1 MVNIN
6 KLCQN
11 KIIHFQKI
19 YGNCE
24 SKRGDS
30 QDRLAK
36 LADIANNTIIKIE
49 QGEKQNPTLDILKKV
64 AEALVVSVYDL
75 IN

>member
-1 MVNIN
+1 MSKDYPLAKNLR
-6 KLCQN
+6 KL
-11 KIIHFQKI
+11 
-19 YGNCE
+19 
-24 SKRGDS
+24 RGKKGLS

-49 QGEKQNPTLDILKKV
+49 QGENINPRLDTLKKV
-64 AEALVVSVYDL
+64 AKALEVSVDEL